1 MPDLPAD
8 EAFDPDALRV
18 TTASGE
24 TLELVVVGGDR
35 IDEDAY
41 VDGRHGGRSQP
52 LTLEGPG
59 PSGGDGTYVY
69 NATVSQSKNSETA
82 TIKLWLPDDLY
93 PDQSVTVEEIEPVSM
108 DSEP

>member
-1 MPDLPAD
+1 MPELPAE

-24 TLELVVVGGDR
+24 TLELVVVGSDR

-41 VDGRHGGRSQP
+41 VDGKYGGRSQP

-59 PSGGDGTYVY
+59 PDGEDGTYVY
-69 NATVSQSKNSETA
+69 HASVTQPRESETA
-82 TIKLWLPDDLY
+82 TVDLELPSDYY
-93 PDQSVTVEEIEPVSM
+93 PNQSVTVEAIEAISM
-108 DSEP
+108 ESE